1 MNFFK
6 VNIYLC
12 GVHGLVLYLHGLFFW
27 YRNSVMERIELF
39 TNFNFESLC
48 ILTSAHFDDID
59 IGIDPVYDVGE

>member
-1 MNFFK
+1 MWGSRIGF
-6 VNIYLC
+6 ISSWA
-12 GVHGLVLYLHGLFFW
+12 FFW